1 MADMAASI
9 LAKLKNK
16 AKGEGIPLQQLLNLF
31 CQEEF
36 IRRLSESKYKENL
49 ILKGGFLLYSISG
62 FTTRPTVD
70 ADYLLKN
77 HSNDLDAIE
86 GLVKE
91 IISLP
96 SKNDFI
102 KFEIKGIELISET
115 REYHG
120 IRVNLIG
127 IIGRTKTPFNID
139 LGVGDIIVPSPLERT
154 LPVLLPEFQKP
165 KVLTYS
171 LESTVAEKLD
181 TIISLMEA
189 TGRMKDF
196 YDIYYLATNFDFDGR
211 KLQEAIYETLSNRGT
226 PYERDSI
233 AVIVRL
239 IKDVEVQKRWNN
251 FCKKILRYELDFD
264 HVVNTIIEFTSPP
277 YNAMIEEDEFFKE
290 WSSKYRKYV

>member
-77 HSNDLDAIE
+77 YSNDLDAIE
-86 GLVKE
+86 RLVEE

-96 SKNDFI
+96 NKNDFI
-102 KFEIKGIELISET
+102 KFEIKGLELISET
-115 REYHG
+115 KEYHG
-120 IRVNLIG
+120 IKVNLIG

-139 LGVGDIIVPSPLERT
+139 FGVGDIIVPSPVERT
-154 LPVLLPEFQKP
+154 LPVLLPEFKKP

-181 TIISLMEA
+181 AIIFLMEA

-211 KLQEAIYETLSNRGT
+211 KLQEAIYETLSNRAT
-226 PYERDSI
+226 PYEKDSI
-233 AVIVRL
+233 AVIARL
-239 IKDVEVQKRWNN
+239 TKDVEMQKRWDN

-264 HVVNTIIEFTSPP
+264 HVVNTIIEITSQP
-277 YNAMIEEDEFFKE
+277 
-290 WSSKYRKYV
+290 